1 MSTLFLIILPLLAVT
16 QSIDDLFHS
25 FIVLCE
31 NEVSQVSKLSQVS
44 QFWNEF
50 SCSPLYAFLG
60 RSVKLV
66 LDRFSYFNRLGCLL
80 D

>member
-1 MSTLFLIILPLLAVT
+1 MSKV
-16 QSIDDLFHS
+16 
-25 FIVLCE
+25 
-31 NEVSQVSKLSQVS
+31 SQVS

-66 LDRFSYFNRLGCLL
+66 LDMFSYFNRLGCLL